1 MKKITIAIFS
11 LCLMAT
17 FSNIST
23 AQSSTKEDKKTS
35 TVKAPTEPSNAAKT
49 WKTLSKITFKKEYD
63 EIMGFKVDKPIFS
76 KEVLELENKTIEI
89 KGYIIPVE
97 GYKSHKEFV
106 FSAFPYN
113 MCFFCGGAGPE
124 TVMEVMSKEPVK
136 YSAEAVTLRGT
147 LETNSDDINRLI
159 YTLKDA
165 VLIKE

>member
-11 LCLMAT
+11 LFLVAA
-17 FSNIST
+17 FSNLST
-23 AQSSTKEDKKTS
+23 AQSVSKGDKKTS

-63 EIMGFKVDKPIFS
+63 EIMGFKVDKPVFS
-76 KEVLELENKTIEI
+76 KDVLELEGKVIEI

-124 TVMEVMSKEPVK
+124 TVMEVMASEPVK
-136 YSAEAVTLRGT
+136 YSAEAVTLKGK

-159 YTLKDA
+159 YTLTDA
-165 VLIKE
+165 VLVKE

>member
-11 LCLMAT
+11 LFLVAA

-23 AQSSTKEDKKTS
+23 AQSSTKEDKTQ
-35 TVKAPTEPSNAAKT
+35 TVKAPTEPSNAAKA

-63 EIMGFKVDKPIFS
+63 EIMGFKVDKPVFS
-76 KEVLELENKTIEI
+76 KEVLALEDKVIEI

-124 TVMEVMSKEPVK
+124 TVMEVMAKEPVK
-136 YSAEAVTLRGT
+136 YSAEAVTLRGK
-147 LETNSDDINRLI
+147 LKTNSDDINRLI
-159 YTLKDA
+159 YTLEDA

>member
-1 MKKITIAIFS
+1 MKKITIVLFS
-11 LCLMAT
+11 FFLVAA

-23 AQSSTKEDKKTS
+23 AQSSSKGDKNTS
-35 TVKAPTEPSNAAKT
+35 TVKAPTEPSEAAKT

-63 EIMGFKVDKPIFS
+63 EIMGFKVDKPVFS
-76 KEVLELENKTIEI
+76 KEVLELEGKVIEI

-124 TVMEVMSKEPVK
+124 TVMEVEASEPVK
-136 YSAEAVTLRGT
+136 YSAEAVTLKGK

-159 YTLKDA
+159 YTLTDA
-165 VLIKE
+165 VLVKE